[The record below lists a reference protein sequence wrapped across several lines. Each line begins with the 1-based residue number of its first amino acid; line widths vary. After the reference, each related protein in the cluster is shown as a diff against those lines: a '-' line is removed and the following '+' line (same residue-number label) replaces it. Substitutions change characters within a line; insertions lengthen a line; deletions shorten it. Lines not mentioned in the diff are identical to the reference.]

1 MELLKEY
8 LLSKNI
14 NNLSDVLNKFETY
27 YNLLIEWNNKF
38 NLTSIT
44 DKKEVEIKHFI
55 DSLFGLDFIKD
66 NDLVCDIGAGAG
78 FPSIPLAILK
88 PNSKFVLIDCLNKRV
103 NFLNN
108 VIETLNLKN
117 CECVHIRV
125 EDFAK
130 NNKNKFD
137 KCVARAVAQMPTLL
151 EYTIPLLKING
162 SLISYK
168 SSSINNE
175 LLLSKNA
182 LKLLNSKLLKINDFI
197 LPNNDYRCIVEIIKI
212 DSTPLKYPRSQNKPK
227 TNPL

>member
-14 NNLSDVLNKFETY
+14 NNLSEVLNKFETY

-55 DSLFGLDFIKD
+55 DSLFGIDFIND

-88 PNSKFVLIDCLNKRV
+88 PNSKFVLVDCLNKRV

-108 VIETLNLKN
+108 IIETLKLKN
-117 CECVHIRV
+117 CECIHIRV

-130 NNKNKFD
+130 NNRNKFD
-137 KCVARAVAQMPTLL
+137 KCVVRAVAQMPTLL

-168 SSSINNE
+168 SSSINEE
-175 LLLSKNA
+175 LNLSKNA
-182 LKLLNSKLLKINDFI
+182 LELLNSKLLKINDFK

-212 DSTPLKYPRSQNKPK
+212 GNTPLKYPRSQNKPK